1 MPETTISNGSKQK
14 GVELKE
20 ACFLHRKEDNTNTS
34 REQFM
39 LAGLNLKLAPG
50 DFIGVMG
57 TVGSGKSSLL
67 QVDCIYSV
75 YYGLSLF
82 LILSY
87 QLNFKLKAQ
96 ALLGELEPAGGEAL
110 LWRPRR
116 GVGYIA
122 QEAWLQVHG

>member
-20 ACFLHRKEDNTNTS
+20 ACFLHRKEDNTS

-67 QVDCIYSV
+67 QVDCIV
-75 YYGLSLF
+75 SLF

>member
-20 ACFLHRKEDNTNTS
+20 ACFLHRKEDNTTTS

-67 QVDCIYSV
+67 QVDCTV
-75 YYGLSLF
+75 YTMGCPCFSSCLTS
-82 LILSY
+82 
-87 QLNFKLKAQ
+87 
-96 ALLGELEPAGGEAL
+96 
-110 LWRPRR
+110 
-116 GVGYIA
+116 
-122 QEAWLQVHG
+122 

>member
-1 MPETTISNGSKQK
+1 MLPAQEGGQHYHLQ
-14 GVELKE
+14 GAVHARRPQLEARPRRLYRGDGHGGQWQVEL
-20 ACFLHRKEDNTNTS
+20 T
-34 REQFM
+34 
-39 LAGLNLKLAPG
+39 AGGL
-50 DFIGVMG
+50 
-57 TVGSGKSSLL
+57 
-67 QVDCIYSV
+67 CSV
-75 YYGLSLF
+75 YYGLSLL

-87 QLNFKLKAQ
+87 QLNFNLKAQ

>member
-20 ACFLHRKEDNTNTS
+20 ACFLHRKADNTT

-67 QVDCIYSV
+67 QVDCIVYTMGCPCYSSC
-75 YYGLSLF
+75 LTS
-82 LILSY
+82 
-87 QLNFKLKAQ
+87 
-96 ALLGELEPAGGEAL
+96 
-110 LWRPRR
+110 
-116 GVGYIA
+116 
-122 QEAWLQVHG
+122 

>member
-20 ACFLHRKEDNTNTS
+20 ACFLHRKEDNTS

-67 QVDCIYSV
+67 QVDCAVYTMGCPCYSSC
-75 YYGLSLF
+75 LTS
-82 LILSY
+82 
-87 QLNFKLKAQ
+87 
-96 ALLGELEPAGGEAL
+96 
-110 LWRPRR
+110 
-116 GVGYIA
+116 
-122 QEAWLQVHG
+122 